1 MERLA
6 ALEQAVFL
14 IHLPLPSSAE
24 ASSKLLTGV
33 YPECLCPLELEF
45 SESILMEPLQG
56 RWEEWVSVPPQLV
69 LHCLSLCQ
77 DAPQA

>member
-1 MERLA
+1 MLTQNFWRKSVGLGEERMERLA

-45 SESILMEPLQG
+45 SENMS
-56 RWEEWVSVPPQLV
+56 
-69 LHCLSLCQ
+69 
-77 DAPQA
+77 

>member
-1 MERLA
+1 MLTQNFWRKSVGLREERMERLD

-45 SESILMEPLQG
+45 SENMS
-56 RWEEWVSVPPQLV
+56 
-69 LHCLSLCQ
+69 
-77 DAPQA
+77 

>member
-1 MERLA
+1 MLTQDFWRKSVGLEEERMERLA

-14 IHLPLPSSAE
+14 IHLPLSSSAE

-45 SESILMEPLQG
+45 SENMS
-56 RWEEWVSVPPQLV
+56 
-69 LHCLSLCQ
+69 
-77 DAPQA
+77 